1 MKNLGGGDS
10 GNGET
15 GEENCPFVFNF
26 EPDTFKVGD
35 FVSYRV
41 TGSLADFPFVGKLV
55 GVNDDSVQISPND
68 PTQPD
73 KVMKGSRESR
83 PVVDISEV

>member
-1 MKNLGGGDS
+1 MKNLGGGNES
-10 GNGET
+10 GDGGES
-15 GEENCPFVFNF
+15 CPFVFNF

-41 TGSLADFPFVGKLV
+41 TGSLVDFPFVGKLV
-55 GVNDDSVQISPND
+55 EVNEDSVKISPND

-73 KVMKGSRESR
+73 KVMKGTRESR
-83 PVVDISEV
+83 PMVDISEV